1 MRIMTCNVGS
11 TSLKFKLYDMPQGQL
26 MADGK
31 VERVGSETDAIYS
44 FANRQNGYKLDAQGQ
59 SIPDYTTGIRRHLAD
74 LAGEHGVLSS
84 MDEVDAVVFKCPIA
98 AGFPDTHPVSEEL
111 FRGMEEYLAICGTH
125 NTPTIKAIR
134 LFQEV
139 LPDVPMVCAFETGF
153 HQSIPME
160 RRIWGIPY
168 EWVEK
173 YGVYRRG
180 YHGASHHYIS
190 DQVAK
195 LAGGPYRLVSCHLGG
210 SSSVC
215 GIRDGK
221 SQDVSWGF
229 SLQTGLPHAYRAGD
243 TDSSLVTYLL
253 SRGLSLEEINEG
265 LTRKGG
271 LLGISGVSDDMR
283 YIETAAKEGN
293 QRAQLAID
301 VFCENIIRY
310 IGGFYAEMGGMD
322 YLTFTGG
329 LGENSSIVREK
340 VCSRLECFGVRLDSD
355 KNAIGKSVG
364 LISTP
369 DSKVKVWIME
379 TNEELNI
386 ASRAC
391 RLLGMECQG

>member
-1 MRIMTCNVGS
+1 
-11 TSLKFKLYDMPQGQL
+11 
-26 MADGK
+26 
-31 VERVGSETDAIYS
+31 
-44 FANRQNGYKLDAQGQ
+44 
-59 SIPDYTTGIRRHLAD
+59 
-74 LAGEHGVLSS
+74 
-84 MDEVDAVVFKCPIA
+84 
-98 AGFPDTHPVSEEL
+98 
-111 FRGMEEYLAICGTH
+111 ME
-125 NTPTIKAIR
+125 P
-134 LFQEV
+134 
-139 LPDVPMVCAFETGF
+139 
-153 HQSIPME
+153 
-160 RRIWGIPY
+160 RIWGIPY

-173 YGVYRRG
+173 HGVYRRG
-180 YHGASHHYIS
+180 YHGASHNYIS

-340 VCSRLECFGVRLDSD
+340 VCSRLECFGVRLDLD